1 MFMNVAPPGDQL
13 VLDLGG
19 ALADFLFK
27 IGHNRLR
34 RRRLR
39 PARGAERCENSGA
52 KRKAHVSLHHPK
64 FPGYPELE
72 TPTAAAGVACR
83 GDWVTA
89 AGLTRTDALLLVG
102 SGEYVER

>member
-1 MFMNVAPPGDQL
+1 MVGNEACGPRLLLAELGMFMDIAPPGDQR

-19 ALADFLFK
+19 ALADLPFK
-27 IGHNRLR
+27 IRHGRLR

-39 PARGAERCENSGA
+39 PTRGEERCENGGA

-72 TPTAAAGVACR
+72 TPTAAALL
-83 GDWVTA
+83 A
-89 AGLTRTDALLLVG
+89 AAIG
-102 SGEYVER
+102 